1 MFRLTDERGQSTL
14 EYVALMALL
23 AVVVTAAGATALAP
37 TYVNAAV
44 GGFQRALCIVT
55 GRECRS
61 LDEQACVVRSN
72 SESNT
77 LTANIAFV
85 RLEDGRLL
93 LQERLSD
100 GRIRITVT
108 DKSGIGGEIGVGA
121 SAGVKLGGLKLD
133 ASATANASL
142 LGLFGRGKSYTVRN
156 AGEAQRLVAQI
167 ESGDARDADVTFHEG
182 GLRGDAGAS
191 AGLTA
196 SIGAKAGGGKGGKGG
211 KDKGADGGE
220 GEEVKDGDEG
230 SEEKGKAFKSEP
242 VAQASAGVA
251 ATLEAAVGHRKDHRT
266 GETTW
271 YLRGDS
277 EVSASASA
285 SVVAVGKAGAEAQ
298 ANGGGVLSITTDRH
312 GRMVAVGALATYGA
326 GAGYSVSGGGPSG
339 SVGGRRHEVEVT
351 ADPDDPAIRA
361 ALRAFG
367 QGKDPSTLKAL
378 ARAVYDHGRIDRR
391 SYEVGGDDKSAGGSV
406 ALGAKVG
413 AGFEHRTENMKLVD
427 AQTRPPGGVWE
438 QRFDCLER
446 A

>member
-1 MFRLTDERGQSTL
+1 MPRLTDERGQSTL
-14 EYVALMALL
+14 EYVAVVALL
-23 AVVVTAAGATALAP
+23 AVLVTAVGAAAMAP

-72 SESNT
+72 SERNA
-77 LTANIAFV
+77 LTATIAFV

-108 DKSGIGGEIGVGA
+108 DTNGIGGEVGVGVT
-121 SAGVKLGGLKLD
+121 AGVNLGGLKLD
-133 ASATANASL
+133 ASAAANASL

-156 AGEAQRLVAQI
+156 AGEAQRLVRQI

-182 GLRGDAGAS
+182 GLRGNAS
-191 AGLTA
+191 ASADLEA
-196 SIGAKAGGGKGGKGG
+196 SIGGTVDGGKSGKRKRKG
-211 KDKGADGGE
+211 KE
-220 GEEVKDGDEG
+220 GEDGS
-230 SEEKGKAFKSEP
+230 SEEKGKEFNSHP
-242 VAQASAGVA
+242 VAQASAGVEA
-251 ATLEAAVGHRKDHRT
+251 SLEAAVGHRKDRRT

-271 YLRGDS
+271 YLRGDA

-285 SVVAVGKAGAEAQ
+285 SVMAAGKAGAEAP
-298 ANGGGVLSITTDRH
+298 ANAGGVLSITTDKR
-312 GRMVAVGALATYGA
+312 GRIVAIGALATYGA

-351 ADPDDPAIRA
+351 ADPDDPAIFE

-367 QGKDPSTLKAL
+367 EGKDPSTLKAL
-378 ARAVYDHGRIDRR
+378 AQAVYDHGRIDRR
-391 SYEVGGDDKSAGGSV
+391 SYEVGGDSDSAGGSV

-413 AGFEHRTENMKLVD
+413 AGFEHATQNTRLVD